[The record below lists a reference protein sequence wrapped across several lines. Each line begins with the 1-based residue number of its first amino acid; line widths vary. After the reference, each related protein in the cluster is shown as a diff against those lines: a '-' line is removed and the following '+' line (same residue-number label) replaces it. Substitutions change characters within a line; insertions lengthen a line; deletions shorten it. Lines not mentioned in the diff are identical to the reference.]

1 MNQALERILLHHLEG
16 SRAGQVDSFT
26 QPVVVIGRAP
36 DCHLVLDADKGV
48 SGHHCEIRQTGGQFE
63 LVDSNSTNGT
73 FVGDERIASQTLNSG
88 DSIRFGWMGP
98 VARVEF
104 DAAVR
109 SVHPDHPMDDSQ
121 STVMVSA
128 RHIAA
133 AAAAAVG
140 AQSAAAESRPALKDP
155 QITMPPPSRAPV
167 PSAPPP
173 ALAAPPPIAAPKPA
187 AATPAAAAARAPAPP
202 PRPVGPAAP
211 AAPAGGWSTARWI
224 VAIAVVVVVAAGAAF
239 GLWLLIG

>member
-36 DCHLVLDADKGV
+36 DCHLVLDTDKGV
-48 SGHHCEIRQTGGQFE
+48 SGHHCEIRQAGGQFE

-73 FVGDERIASQTLNSG
+73 FVGDERIATQLLNSG

-133 AAAAAVG
+133 AAAAG
-140 AQSAAAESRPALKDP
+140 AQSAAAESPRPLKEP
-155 QITMPPPSRAPV
+155 QITMPPPSRVPA

-173 ALAAPPPIAAPKPA
+173 ALAAPPPVAAPKPA
-187 AATPAAAAARAPAPP
+187 AVSPAAAAARAPAPP
-202 PRPVGPAAP
+202 PRPARPAA
-211 AAPAGGWSTARWI
+211 AASGGWSTARWV
-224 VAIAVVVVVAAGAAF
+224 VAIAIVVVVAAGAAF
-239 GLWLLIG
+239 GLWLMIG

>member
-36 DCHLVLDADKGV
+36 DCHLVLDSDKGV
-48 SGHHCEIRQTGGQFE
+48 SGHHCEIRQAGGQFE

-73 FVGDERIASQTLNSG
+73 FVGDERIATQLLNSG

-133 AAAAAVG
+133 AAG
-140 AQSAAAESRPALKDP
+140 AQSAAAESARPLKEP
-155 QITMPPPSRAPV
+155 QITMPPPSRVPA

-173 ALAAPPPIAAPKPA
+173 ALAAPPPVAAPKPA
-187 AATPAAAAARAPAPP
+187 AVSPAAAAARAPAPP
-202 PRPVGPAAP
+202 PRPARPAA
-211 AAPAGGWSTARWI
+211 AASGGWSTARWV
-224 VAIAVVVVVAAGAAF
+224 VAIAIVVVLAAGAAF
-239 GLWLLIG
+239 GLWLMIG